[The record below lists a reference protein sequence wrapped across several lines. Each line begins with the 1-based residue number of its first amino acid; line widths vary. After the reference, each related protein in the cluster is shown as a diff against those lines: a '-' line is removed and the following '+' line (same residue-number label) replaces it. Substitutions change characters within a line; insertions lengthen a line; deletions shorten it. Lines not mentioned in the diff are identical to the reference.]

1 MSRRLI
7 LVCHVTRGDMADD
20 STVALL
26 QEIRDLQKKHTELL
40 QAFVEGQQQGLKN
53 QQQSLA
59 VQQQV
64 VERQK
69 LVLARSTKLWVF
81 VFAGVFLLLLLAFTP
96 IVLNLFMKLLGH

>member
-1 MSRRLI
+1 
-7 LVCHVTRGDMADD
+7 MADD

-26 QEIRDLQKKHTELL
+26 QEIRNLQKRQTELL
-40 QAFVEGQQQGLKN
+40 QTFVAGQQQGLAN

-69 LVLARSTKLWVF
+69 LVLARSARIWMF
-81 VFAGVFLLLLLAFTP
+81 V
-96 IVLNLFMKLLGH
+96 LLGGFMLLFLSLLTPFLRLFGRLMSGH